1 MRTFT
6 AWWMTESEED
16 QQRNIKRDLEAIT
29 KVFDTAKAYAD
40 ARAGDP
46 NTPADLRWDAMQPL
60 FAQGPAKAKL
70 FVRANTVDQLISVA
84 SFAQRYNQDVV
95 IIGGREAPLCA
106 SVLKAANISI
116 ILMGT
121 HNLPRRDD
129 EAYDEPFALPLKL
142 HEAGLRFAI
151 SHNDDTAHE
160 RNLPY
165 HAAMAVAHGL
175 PNDIALKSLTLWS
188 AQITGV
194 DSTLGSLEAGKSATI
209 IVTSGDPLEI
219 TTRIESA
226 YIDGRQI
233 DLSNKQ
239 TKLAEKYRARYKQ

>member
-1 MRTFT
+1 
-6 AWWMTESEED
+6 
-16 QQRNIKRDLEAIT
+16 
-29 KVFDTAKAYAD
+29 
-40 ARAGDP
+40 
-46 NTPADLRWDAMQPL
+46 
-60 FAQGPAKAKL
+60 
-70 FVRANTVDQLISVA
+70 
-84 SFAQRYNQDVV
+84 
-95 IIGGREAPLCA
+95 
-106 SVLKAANISI
+106 
-116 ILMGT
+116 
-121 HNLPRRDD
+121 
-129 EAYDEPFALPLKL
+129 
-142 HEAGLRFAI
+142 
-151 SHNDDTAHE
+151 
-160 RNLPY
+160 
-165 HAAMAVAHGL
+165 MAVAHGL